1 MLFENN
7 IKAILDQTWPMLI
20 IITVIALSMR
30 IVYYIKTKKQI
41 VFYKELLMY
50 FFIIYIMCFFYVVTF
65 QDVSWSSSNFTPFK
79 EIFRY
84 DFGTRLFFKNVLGNM
99 IMFIPYGFF
108 VSYIL
113 KLEKWYSITSL
124 TLLTSLTIETTQLV
138 IGRVFDVDD
147 IMLNILGGLLGYSI
161 YYVIVK
167 LKSKLPKLLKK
178 QYIYNIIMMILVIL
192 IIIYLISIVR

>member
-7 IKAILDQTWPMLI
+7 IKAILDRTWPMLI
-20 IITVIALSMR
+20 IITVIAFSMR
-30 IVYYIKTKKQI
+30 IVYYLKNKKHI

-50 FFIIYIMCFFYVVTF
+50 FLIYIMCLFYVVTF
-65 QDVSWSSSNFTPFK
+65 QDVSWSTSNFTPFK

-147 IMLNILGGLLGYSI
+147 IMLNVLGGLLGFSI
-161 YYVIVK
+161 YYVIAK
-167 LKSKLPKLLKK
+167 LKSKLPNFLKK
-178 QYIYNIIMMILVIL
+178 QYIYNIIMVILVIL
-192 IIIYLISIVR
+192 IIIYLIGIVR